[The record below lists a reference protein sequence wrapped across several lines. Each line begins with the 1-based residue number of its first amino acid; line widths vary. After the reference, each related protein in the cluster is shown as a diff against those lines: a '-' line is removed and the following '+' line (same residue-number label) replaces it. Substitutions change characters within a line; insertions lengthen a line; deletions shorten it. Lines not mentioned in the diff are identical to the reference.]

1 MTEIR
6 RKSNFE
12 LMDEMEKKQ
21 RLQAKDETYVDP
33 KPDGIRHIRK
43 MHWIRPDAELTFP
56 SVALGG
62 WIAL

>member
-1 MTEIR
+1 MAENR

-33 KPDGIRHIRK
+33 KPDGIRYIRK
-43 MHWIRPDAELTFP
+43 MH
-56 SVALGG
+56 
-62 WIAL
+62 